1 MRLNPR
7 FIDSFSKQASRL
19 MKAIRCIQ
27 SLEDNLPEGFPE
39 PSEIKL
45 AKRPHD
51 LALEWE
57 ASNPKHADA
66 LRSRVSRAFNLEAK
80 WHPDIED
87 GRKSIICRSRVRVGG
102 KSTLNLH
109 LRITNAHNFNVSGT
123 GSGRGSG
130 RRD

>member
-1 MRLNPR
+1 MKRLDPR

-19 MKAIRCIQ
+19 MKAIRCVQ
-27 SLEDNLPEGFPE
+27 SLEDNLPKGFPE
-39 PSEIKL
+39 PTEIKL

-51 LALEWE
+51 LALEWS
-57 ASNPKHADA
+57 ASSPKHADA
-66 LRSRVSRAFNLEAK
+66 LRNRISHSLQLEAK

-109 LRITNAHNFNVSGT
+109 LRIQNMSGA